1 MTEKIDKYK
10 VQAALV
16 RSFFDAFSH
25 GVIESQVEDP
35 KEKTTPQSVKKLML
49 EHYEHIAPAFF
60 DTMFFPLAAMN
71 YKYEDIAALACEA
84 QQRGDDMMALVR
96 TACGDEAYYN
106 AMVEEYKRN
115 FSMLLAGRYLSN
127 ADHLEGYVRKAED
140 ETEASVDS
148 DRAIELTV
156 RVVMFAYVRGL
167 RQTGEDARSDR
178 SVHLGQVH
186 PLGENARSDRS
197 VHLRQV
203 HPLGENARSD
213 RSVHLGQVH
222 PLRGATLFRLM
233 LDAMNILLLD
243 EAVDFADEEAA
254 DLASLFLKVCKTQH
268 NFTVMTDEMDRT
280 YSELMKE

>member
-71 YKYEDIAALACEA
+71 YKYEDIAALAREA

-96 TACGDEAYYN
+96 TACGNEAYYN

-167 RQTGEDARSDR
+167 RQTGE
-178 SVHLGQVH
+178 
-186 PLGENARSDRS
+186 NARSDRS

-203 HPLGENARSD
+203 HPLGEDARSD
-213 RSVHLGQVH
+213 QSVHLRQVH

-243 EAVDFADEEAA
+243 EAVDFADAEAA

>member
-1 MTEKIDKYK
+1 M
-10 VQAALV
+10 

-25 GVIESQVEDP
+25 GVIESQVEDRN
-35 KEKTTPQSVKKLML
+35 EKTTPQSVKKLML

-60 DTMFFPLAAMN
+60 DIMFFPLAAMN
-71 YKYEDIAALACEA
+71 YKYEDIAALAREA

-96 TACGDEAYYN
+96 TACGNEAYYN

-127 ADHLEGYVRKAED
+127 ADHLEGYVRKAKE

-167 RQTGEDARSDR
+167 RQTGEGARFDR
-178 SVHLGQVH
+178 S
-186 PLGENARSDRS
+186 A
-197 VHLRQV
+197 
-203 HPLGENARSD
+203 
-213 RSVHLGQVH
+213 HLGQVH

-243 EAVDFADEEAA
+243 KAVDFADAEAV
-254 DLASLFLKVCKTQH
+254 DLASLFLKVCQTQH
-268 NFTVMTDEMDRT
+268 NFTVMTNEMDRT

>member
-1 MTEKIDKYK
+1 M
-10 VQAALV
+10 
-16 RSFFDAFSH
+16 RSFFNAFSH
-25 GVIESQVEDP
+25 GVIESQVEDRN
-35 KEKTTPQSVKKLML
+35 EKTTPQSVKKLML

-60 DTMFFPLAAMN
+60 DIMFFPLAAMN
-71 YKYEDIAALACEA
+71 YKYEDIAALAREA

-115 FSMLLAGRYLSN
+115 FSMLLAGKYLSN
-127 ADHLEGYVRKAED
+127 ADHLEGYVRKAKE

-167 RQTGEDARSDR
+167 RQTGESARF
-178 SVHLGQVH
+178 
-186 PLGENARSDRS
+186 
-197 VHLRQV
+197 
-203 HPLGENARSD
+203 D

-243 EAVDFADEEAA
+243 EAVDFADAEAA
-254 DLASLFLKVCKTQH
+254 DLASLFLKVCQTQH
-268 NFTVMTDEMDRT
+268 NFTVMTNEMDRT

>member
-1 MTEKIDKYK
+1 M
-10 VQAALV
+10 

-25 GVIESQVEDP
+25 GVIESQMEDRN
-35 KEKTTPQSVKKLML
+35 EKTTPQSVKKLML

-71 YKYEDIAALACEA
+71 YKYEDIAALAREA

-96 TACGDEAYYN
+96 TACGNDAYYN

-167 RQTGEDARSDR
+167 RQTGEDARSD
-178 SVHLGQVH
+178 Q
-186 PLGENARSDRS
+186 S

-203 HPLGENARSD
+203 HPLGEDARSD

-243 EAVDFADEEAA
+243 EAVDFADAEAA
-254 DLASLFLKVCKTQH
+254 DLASLFLKVCQTQH
-268 NFTVMTDEMDRT
+268 NFTVMTNEMDRT

>member
-1 MTEKIDKYK
+1 M
-10 VQAALV
+10 

-71 YKYEDIAALACEA
+71 YKYEDIAALAREA

-96 TACGDEAYYN
+96 TACGDDAYYN

-115 FSMLLAGRYLSN
+115 FSVLLAGRYLSN

-167 RQTGEDARSDR
+167 RQTKKDGK
-178 SVHLGQVH
+178 Q
-186 PLGENARSDRS
+186 PN
-197 VHLRQV
+197 Q
-203 HPLGENARSD
+203 
-213 RSVHLGQVH
+213 
-222 PLRGATLFRLM
+222 ATLFRLM

-243 EAVDFADEEAA
+243 EAVDFADAEAA
-254 DLASLFLKVCKTQH
+254 DLASLFLKVCQTQH

>member
-1 MTEKIDKYK
+1 M
-10 VQAALV
+10 V

-25 GVIESQVEDP
+25 GVIESQVEDRN
-35 KEKTTPQSVKKLML
+35 EKTTPQSVKKLML

-71 YKYEDIAALACEA
+71 YKYEDIAALAREA

-115 FSMLLAGRYLSN
+115 FSMLLAGKHLSN
-127 ADHLEGYVRKAED
+127 ADHLEGYVRKAKE
-140 ETEASVDS
+140 ETETSVDS

-167 RQTGEDARSDR
+167 RQTGEDARF
-178 SVHLGQVH
+178 
-186 PLGENARSDRS
+186 
-197 VHLRQV
+197 
-203 HPLGENARSD
+203 D

-222 PLRGATLFRLM
+222 PLRGATLYRLM

-243 EAVDFADEEAA
+243 EAVDFADAEAA
-254 DLASLFLKVCKTQH
+254 DLAWLFLKVCQTQH

>member
-49 EHYEHIAPAFF
+49 EHYVHIAPAFF

-71 YKYEDIAALACEA
+71 YKYEDIAALAREA
-84 QQRGDDMMALVR
+84 QQRGDDMLALVR

-140 ETEASVDS
+140 ETEVSVDS

-167 RQTGEDARSDR
+167 RQTGE
-178 SVHLGQVH
+178 V
-186 PLGENARSDRS
+186 ARSDRS

-203 HPLGENARSD
+203 HPLGKDARSD
-213 RSVHLGQVH
+213 RSVHLKQVH

-243 EAVDFADEEAA
+243 EAVDFADAEAA
-254 DLASLFLKVCKTQH
+254 DPASLFLKVCQTQH

>member
-1 MTEKIDKYK
+1 M
-10 VQAALV
+10 

-25 GVIESQVEDP
+25 GVIESQVEDRN
-35 KEKTTPQSVKKLML
+35 EKTTPQSVKKLML

-71 YKYEDIAALACEA
+71 YKYEDIAALAREA

-115 FSMLLAGRYLSN
+115 FSMLLAGKYLSN
-127 ADHLEGYVRKAED
+127 ADHLEGYVRKAKE

-167 RQTGEDARSDR
+167 RQTGESARFDK
-178 SVHLGQVH
+178 
-186 PLGENARSDRS
+186 
-197 VHLRQV
+197 
-203 HPLGENARSD
+203 
-213 RSVHLGQVH
+213 SVHLGQVH

-233 LDAMNILLLD
+233 LDAMNVLLLD
-243 EAVDFADEEAA
+243 EAVDFADVEEA
-254 DLASLFLKVCKTQH
+254 DLASLFLKVCQTQH
-268 NFTVMTDEMDRT
+268 NFTVMTNEMDRT

>member
-71 YKYEDIAALACEA
+71 YKYEDIAALAREA

-96 TACGDEAYYN
+96 TACGNEAYYN

-127 ADHLEGYVRKAED
+127 ADHLEGYVRKAEA

-186 PLGENARSDRS
+186 PLGED
-197 VHLRQV
+197 
-203 HPLGENARSD
+203 ARSD

-243 EAVDFADEEAA
+243 EAVDFADAEAA
-254 DLASLFLKVCKTQH
+254 DLASLFLKVCQTQH

>member
-1 MTEKIDKYK
+1 M
-10 VQAALV
+10 

-25 GVIESQVEDP
+25 GVIESQVEDRN
-35 KEKTTPQSVKKLML
+35 EKTTPQSVKKLML

-71 YKYEDIAALACEA
+71 YKYEDIAALAREA

-127 ADHLEGYVRKAED
+127 ADHLEGYVRKAKE

-167 RQTGEDARSDR
+167 RQTGESARFDR
-178 SVHLGQVH
+178 S
-186 PLGENARSDRS
+186 A
-197 VHLRQV
+197 
-203 HPLGENARSD
+203 
-213 RSVHLGQVH
+213 HLGQVH

-243 EAVDFADEEAA
+243 EAVDFADAEAT
-254 DLASLFLKVCKTQH
+254 DLASLFLKVCQTQH

>member
-1 MTEKIDKYK
+1 M
-10 VQAALV
+10 

-71 YKYEDIAALACEA
+71 YKYEDIAALAREA

-148 DRAIELTV
+148 DR
-156 RVVMFAYVRGL
+156 
-167 RQTGEDARSDR
+167 
-178 SVHLGQVH
+178 SVGAL
-186 PLGENARSDRS
+186 LARS
-197 VHLRQV
+197 VHLR
-203 HPLGENARSD
+203 
-213 RSVHLGQVH
+213 QVH

-243 EAVDFADEEAA
+243 EAVDFADAEAA
-254 DLASLFLKVCKTQH
+254 DLASLFLKVCQTQH

>member
-1 MTEKIDKYK
+1 M
-10 VQAALV
+10 V

-25 GVIESQVEDP
+25 GVIESQVEDR

-71 YKYEDIAALACEA
+71 YKYEDIAALAREA

-115 FSMLLAGRYLSN
+115 FSMLLAGKYLSN
-127 ADHLEGYVRKAED
+127 ADHLEGYVRKAKE
-140 ETEASVDS
+140 ETESSVDS

-167 RQTGEDARSDR
+167 RQTGESARFDK
-178 SVHLGQVH
+178 
-186 PLGENARSDRS
+186 
-197 VHLRQV
+197 
-203 HPLGENARSD
+203 
-213 RSVHLGQVH
+213 SVHLGQVH
-222 PLRGATLFRLM
+222 PLRGATLYRLM

-243 EAVDFADEEAA
+243 EAVDFADAEAA
-254 DLASLFLKVCKTQH
+254 DLASLFLKVCQTQH
-268 NFTVMTDEMDRT
+268 NFTVMTDEMDHT

>member
-1 MTEKIDKYK
+1 M
-10 VQAALV
+10 V

-25 GVIESQVEDP
+25 GVIESQVEDR

-71 YKYEDIAALACEA
+71 YKYEDIAALAREA

-115 FSMLLAGRYLSN
+115 FSMLLAGKYLSN
-127 ADHLEGYVRKAED
+127 ADHLEGYVRKAKE

-167 RQTGEDARSDR
+167 RQTGESARF
-178 SVHLGQVH
+178 
-186 PLGENARSDRS
+186 
-197 VHLRQV
+197 
-203 HPLGENARSD
+203 D

-243 EAVDFADEEAA
+243 KAVDFADAEAV
-254 DLASLFLKVCKTQH
+254 DLASLFLKVCQTQH
-268 NFTVMTDEMDRT
+268 NFTVMTNEMDRT

>member
-167 RQTGEDARSDR
+167 RQTKKEGK
-178 SVHLGQVH
+178 Q
-186 PLGENARSDRS
+186 PN
-197 VHLRQV
+197 Q
-203 HPLGENARSD
+203 
-213 RSVHLGQVH
+213 
-222 PLRGATLFRLM
+222 ATLFRLM

-243 EAVDFADEEAA
+243 EAVDFADAEAA
-254 DLASLFLKVCKTQH
+254 DLASLFLKVCQTQH

>member
-1 MTEKIDKYK
+1 
-10 VQAALV
+10 
-16 RSFFDAFSH
+16 
-25 GVIESQVEDP
+25 
-35 KEKTTPQSVKKLML
+35 
-49 EHYEHIAPAFF
+49 
-60 DTMFFPLAAMN
+60 
-71 YKYEDIAALACEA
+71 
-84 QQRGDDMMALVR
+84 MMALVR
-96 TACGDEAYYN
+96 TACGNDAYYN

-167 RQTGEDARSDR
+167 RQTGESARSDR

-186 PLGENARSDRS
+186 PLGEDARSDRS

-203 HPLGENARSD
+203 QPN
-213 RSVHLGQVH
+213 Q
-222 PLRGATLFRLM
+222 ATLFRLM

-243 EAVDFADEEAA
+243 EAVDFADAEAA
-254 DLASLFLKVCKTQH
+254 DLASLFLKVCQTQH

>member
-71 YKYEDIAALACEA
+71 YKYEDIAALAREA

-186 PLGENARSDRS
+186 PLGEDARSDRS
-197 VHLRQV
+197 VHLR
-203 HPLGENARSD
+203 
-213 RSVHLGQVH
+213 QVH

-243 EAVDFADEEAA
+243 EAVDFADAEAA
-254 DLASLFLKVCKTQH
+254 DLASLFL
-268 NFTVMTDEMDRT
+268 
-280 YSELMKE
+280 

>member
-1 MTEKIDKYK
+1 M
-10 VQAALV
+10 

-25 GVIESQVEDP
+25 GVIESQVEDR

-71 YKYEDIAALACEA
+71 YKYEDIAALAREA

-96 TACGDEAYYN
+96 TACGNEAYYN

-115 FSMLLAGRYLSN
+115 FSMLLAGKYLSN
-127 ADHLEGYVRKAED
+127 ADHLEGYVRKAKE

-167 RQTGEDARSDR
+167 RQTGEDARFDR
-178 SVHLGQVH
+178 S
-186 PLGENARSDRS
+186 A
-197 VHLRQV
+197 
-203 HPLGENARSD
+203 
-213 RSVHLGQVH
+213 HLGQVH

-243 EAVDFADEEAA
+243 EAVDFADVEEA
-254 DLASLFLKVCKTQH
+254 DLASLFLKVCQTQH
-268 NFTVMTDEMDRT
+268 NFTVMTNEMDRT

>member
-1 MTEKIDKYK
+1 M
-10 VQAALV
+10 

-25 GVIESQVEDP
+25 GVIESQVEDR

-71 YKYEDIAALACEA
+71 YKYEEIAALAREA

-115 FSMLLAGRYLSN
+115 FSMLLAGKYLSN
-127 ADHLEGYVRKAED
+127 ADHLEGYVRKAKE

-167 RQTGEDARSDR
+167 RQTKKEGK
-178 SVHLGQVH
+178 Q
-186 PLGENARSDRS
+186 PN
-197 VHLRQV
+197 Q
-203 HPLGENARSD
+203 
-213 RSVHLGQVH
+213 
-222 PLRGATLFRLM
+222 ATLFRLM

-243 EAVDFADEEAA
+243 EAVDFADAEAA
-254 DLASLFLKVCKTQH
+254 DLASLFLKVCQTQH

>member
-71 YKYEDIAALACEA
+71 YKYEDIAALAREA

-127 ADHLEGYVRKAED
+127 ADHLEGYVRKAEA
-140 ETEASVDS
+140 ETETSVDT

-178 SVHLGQVH
+178 SVHL
-186 PLGENARSDRS
+186 
-197 VHLRQV
+197 RQV
-203 HPLGENARSD
+203 HPLGEDARSD

-243 EAVDFADEEAA
+243 EAVDFADAEAA
-254 DLASLFLKVCKTQH
+254 DLASLFLKVCQTQH

>member
-1 MTEKIDKYK
+1 M
-10 VQAALV
+10 

-25 GVIESQVEDP
+25 GVIESQVEDR

-60 DTMFFPLAAMN
+60 DIMFFPLAAMN
-71 YKYEDIAALACEA
+71 YKYEDIAALAREA

-115 FSMLLAGRYLSN
+115 FSMLLAGKYLSN
-127 ADHLEGYVRKAED
+127 ADHLEGYVRKAKE

-167 RQTGEDARSDR
+167 RQTGESARFDR

-186 PLGENARSDRS
+186 PQQEDARFDRS
-197 VHLRQV
+197 
-203 HPLGENARSD
+203 A
-213 RSVHLGQVH
+213 HLGQVH
-222 PLRGATLFRLM
+222 SLRGATLFRLM
-233 LDAMNILLLD
+233 LDAMNVLLLD
-243 EAVDFADEEAA
+243 EAVDFADAEAA
-254 DLASLFLKVCKTQH
+254 DLASLFLKVCQTQH
-268 NFTVMTDEMDRT
+268 NFTVMTNEMDRT

>member
-1 MTEKIDKYK
+1 M
-10 VQAALV
+10 V

-25 GVIESQVEDP
+25 GVIESQVEDR

-49 EHYEHIAPAFF
+49 EYYEHIAPAFF

-71 YKYEDIAALACEA
+71 YKYEDIAALAREA

-96 TACGDEAYYN
+96 TACGNEAYYN

-115 FSMLLAGRYLSN
+115 FSMLLAGKYLSN
-127 ADHLEGYVRKAED
+127 ADHLEGYVRKAEA

-167 RQTGEDARSDR
+167 RQTGESARFDR
-178 SVHLGQVH
+178 SAHLGQVH
-186 PLGENARSDRS
+186 PLGEGARF
-197 VHLRQV
+197 
-203 HPLGENARSD
+203 D

-243 EAVDFADEEAA
+243 EAVDFADAEAS
-254 DLASLFLKVCKTQH
+254 DLASLFLKVCQTQH
-268 NFTVMTDEMDRT
+268 NFTVMTNEMDRT

>member
-71 YKYEDIAALACEA
+71 YKYEDIAALAREA

-167 RQTGEDARSDR
+167 RQTGEDARSD
-178 SVHLGQVH
+178 Q
-186 PLGENARSDRS
+186 S

-203 HPLGENARSD
+203 HPLGEDARSD
-213 RSVHLGQVH
+213 QSVHLRKVH

-243 EAVDFADEEAA
+243 EAVDFADAEAA
-254 DLASLFLKVCKTQH
+254 DLASLFLKVCQTQH

>member
-1 MTEKIDKYK
+1 M
-10 VQAALV
+10 

-71 YKYEDIAALACEA
+71 YKYEDIAALAREA

-127 ADHLEGYVRKAED
+127 ADHLEGYVRKAEE

-167 RQTGEDARSDR
+167 RQTGESARSDR

-186 PLGENARSDRS
+186 PLGED
-197 VHLRQV
+197 
-203 HPLGENARSD
+203 ARSD

-243 EAVDFADEEAA
+243 EAVDFADAEAA
-254 DLASLFLKVCKTQH
+254 DLASLFLKVCQTQH

>member
-1 MTEKIDKYK
+1 M
-10 VQAALV
+10 

-25 GVIESQVEDP
+25 GVIESQVEDR

-60 DTMFFPLAAMN
+60 DIMFFPLAAMN
-71 YKYEDIAALACEA
+71 YKYEDIAALAREA
-84 QQRGDDMMALVR
+84 HQRGDDMMALVR

-115 FSMLLAGRYLSN
+115 FSMLLAGKYLSN
-127 ADHLEGYVRKAED
+127 ADHLEGYVRKAEE

-167 RQTGEDARSDR
+167 RQTKKDGK
-178 SVHLGQVH
+178 Q
-186 PLGENARSDRS
+186 PN
-197 VHLRQV
+197 Q
-203 HPLGENARSD
+203 
-213 RSVHLGQVH
+213 
-222 PLRGATLFRLM
+222 ATLFRLM

-243 EAVDFADEEAA
+243 EAVDFADAEAA
-254 DLASLFLKVCKTQH
+254 DLASLFLKVCQTQH
-268 NFTVMTDEMDRT
+268 NFTVMTNEMDRT

>member
-71 YKYEDIAALACEA
+71 YKYEDIAALAREA

-127 ADHLEGYVRKAED
+127 ADHLEGYVRKAEA

-178 SVHLGQVH
+178 SVHL
-186 PLGENARSDRS
+186 
-197 VHLRQV
+197 RQV
-203 HPLGENARSD
+203 HPLGEDARFD

-243 EAVDFADEEAA
+243 EAVDFADAEAA
-254 DLASLFLKVCKTQH
+254 DLASLFLKVCQTQH

>member
-1 MTEKIDKYK
+1 M
-10 VQAALV
+10 

-71 YKYEDIAALACEA
+71 YKYEDIAALAREA

-127 ADHLEGYVRKAED
+127 ADHLEGYVRKAEE

-167 RQTGEDARSDR
+167 RQTGEGARFDR
-178 SVHLGQVH
+178 S
-186 PLGENARSDRS
+186 A
-197 VHLRQV
+197 HLR
-203 HPLGENARSD
+203 
-213 RSVHLGQVH
+213 QVH

-243 EAVDFADEEAA
+243 EAVDFADAEAA
-254 DLASLFLKVCKTQH
+254 DLASLFLKVCQTQH

>member
-1 MTEKIDKYK
+1 M
-10 VQAALV
+10 V

-25 GVIESQVEDP
+25 GVIESQVEDR

-71 YKYEDIAALACEA
+71 YKYEDIAALAREA

-96 TACGDEAYYN
+96 TACGNEAYYN

-115 FSMLLAGRYLSN
+115 FSMLLAGKYLSN
-127 ADHLEGYVRKAED
+127 ADHLEGYVRKAKE

-156 RVVMFAYVRGL
+156 RVVMFAYVRSL
-167 RQTGEDARSDR
+167 RQTGEGARF
-178 SVHLGQVH
+178 
-186 PLGENARSDRS
+186 
-197 VHLRQV
+197 
-203 HPLGENARSD
+203 D

-243 EAVDFADEEAA
+243 EAVDFADAEAA
-254 DLASLFLKVCKTQH
+254 DLASLFLKVCQTQH
-268 NFTVMTDEMDRT
+268 NFTVMTNEMDRT

>member
-1 MTEKIDKYK
+1 M
-10 VQAALV
+10 

-25 GVIESQVEDP
+25 GVIESQVEDR

-49 EHYEHIAPAFF
+49 EYYEHIAPAFF

-71 YKYEDIAALACEA
+71 YKYEDIAALAREA
-84 QQRGDDMMALVR
+84 QQRGDNMMALVR

-115 FSMLLAGRYLSN
+115 FSMLLAGKYLSN
-127 ADHLEGYVRKAED
+127 ADHLEGYVRKAEE

-167 RQTGEDARSDR
+167 RQTGEGARFDR
-178 SVHLGQVH
+178 S
-186 PLGENARSDRS
+186 A
-197 VHLRQV
+197 
-203 HPLGENARSD
+203 
-213 RSVHLGQVH
+213 HLGQVH
-222 PLRGATLFRLM
+222 PLRGATLYRLM

-243 EAVDFADEEAA
+243 EAVDFADAEAA
-254 DLASLFLKVCKTQH
+254 DLASLFLKVCQTQH

>member
-60 DTMFFPLAAMN
+60 DIMFFPLAAMN
-71 YKYEDIAALACEA
+71 YKYEDIAALAREA

-96 TACGDEAYYN
+96 TACGNEAYYN

-167 RQTGEDARSDR
+167 RQTGESARSDR

-186 PLGENARSDRS
+186 PLGEDARSDRS
-197 VHLRQV
+197 VHLR
-203 HPLGENARSD
+203 
-213 RSVHLGQVH
+213 QVH

-243 EAVDFADEEAA
+243 EAVDFADAEAA
-254 DLASLFLKVCKTQH
+254 DLASLFLKVCQTQH

>member
-1 MTEKIDKYK
+1 M
-10 VQAALV
+10 

-25 GVIESQVEDP
+25 GVIDSQVEDP

-71 YKYEDIAALACEA
+71 YKYEDIAALAREA

-178 SVHLGQVH
+178 SVHL
-186 PLGENARSDRS
+186 R
-197 VHLRQV
+197 
-203 HPLGENARSD
+203 
-213 RSVHLGQVH
+213 QVH

-243 EAVDFADEEAA
+243 EAVDFADAEAA
-254 DLASLFLKVCKTQH
+254 DLASLFLKVCQTQH

>member
-1 MTEKIDKYK
+1 M
-10 VQAALV
+10 

-25 GVIESQVEDP
+25 GVIESQVEDQ

-71 YKYEDIAALACEA
+71 YKYEDIAALAREA

-96 TACGDEAYYN
+96 MACGDEAYYN

-167 RQTGEDARSDR
+167 RQTKKEGK
-178 SVHLGQVH
+178 Q
-186 PLGENARSDRS
+186 PN
-197 VHLRQV
+197 Q
-203 HPLGENARSD
+203 
-213 RSVHLGQVH
+213 
-222 PLRGATLFRLM
+222 ATLFRLM

-243 EAVDFADEEAA
+243 EAVDFADAEAA
-254 DLASLFLKVCKTQH
+254 DLASLFLKVCQTQH

>member
-1 MTEKIDKYK
+1 M
-10 VQAALV
+10 

-25 GVIESQVEDP
+25 GVIESQVEDR

-71 YKYEDIAALACEA
+71 YKYEDIAALARKA

-115 FSMLLAGRYLSN
+115 FSMLLAGKYLSN
-127 ADHLEGYVRKAED
+127 ADHLEGYVRKAKE

-167 RQTGEDARSDR
+167 RQTGEDARFDR
-178 SVHLGQVH
+178 S
-186 PLGENARSDRS
+186 A
-197 VHLRQV
+197 HLR
-203 HPLGENARSD
+203 
-213 RSVHLGQVH
+213 QVH

-243 EAVDFADEEAA
+243 EAVDFADAEAT
-254 DLASLFLKVCKTQH
+254 DLASLFLKVCQTQH
-268 NFTVMTDEMDRT
+268 NFTVMTNEMDRT

>member
-1 MTEKIDKYK
+1 M
-10 VQAALV
+10 

-25 GVIESQVEDP
+25 GVIESQVEDR

-60 DTMFFPLAAMN
+60 DIMFFPLAAMN
-71 YKYEDIAALACEA
+71 YKYEDIAALAREA

-127 ADHLEGYVRKAED
+127 ADHLEGYVRKAKE

-167 RQTGEDARSDR
+167 RQTGESARFDR
-178 SVHLGQVH
+178 S
-186 PLGENARSDRS
+186 A
-197 VHLRQV
+197 
-203 HPLGENARSD
+203 
-213 RSVHLGQVH
+213 HLGQVH

-243 EAVDFADEEAA
+243 EAVDFADAEAA
-254 DLASLFLKVCKTQH
+254 DLASLFLKVCQTQH

>member
-10 VQAALV
+10 VQATLV

-49 EHYEHIAPAFF
+49 EYYEHIAPAFF

-71 YKYEDIAALACEA
+71 YKYEDIAALAREA

-96 TACGDEAYYN
+96 TACGNEAYYN

-127 ADHLEGYVRKAED
+127 ADHLEGYVRKAEE

-167 RQTGEDARSDR
+167 RQTGEDARFDK

-186 PLGENARSDRS
+186 PLGEDARSDRS

-203 HPLGENARSD
+203 HS
-213 RSVHLGQVH
+213 
-222 PLRGATLFRLM
+222 LRGATLFRLM

-243 EAVDFADEEAA
+243 EAVDFADAEAA
-254 DLASLFLKVCKTQH
+254 DLASLFLKVCQTQH

>member
-1 MTEKIDKYK
+1 M
-10 VQAALV
+10 

-71 YKYEDIAALACEA
+71 YKYEDIAALAREA

-186 PLGENARSDRS
+186 PL
-197 VHLRQV
+197 
-203 HPLGENARSD
+203 
-213 RSVHLGQVH
+213 
-222 PLRGATLFRLM
+222 RGATLFRLM

-243 EAVDFADEEAA
+243 EAVDFADVEAA
-254 DLASLFLKVCKTQH
+254 DLASLFLKVCQTQH

>member
-1 MTEKIDKYK
+1 M
-10 VQAALV
+10 

-25 GVIESQVEDP
+25 GVIESQVEDR

-71 YKYEDIAALACEA
+71 YKYEEIAALAREA

-96 TACGDEAYYN
+96 TACGNEAYYN

-115 FSMLLAGRYLSN
+115 FSMLLAGKYLSN
-127 ADHLEGYVRKAED
+127 ADHLEGYVRKAKE

-167 RQTGEDARSDR
+167 RQTGEGARF
-178 SVHLGQVH
+178 
-186 PLGENARSDRS
+186 DRS
-197 VHLRQV
+197 VHLR
-203 HPLGENARSD
+203 
-213 RSVHLGQVH
+213 QVH

-243 EAVDFADEEAA
+243 EAVDFADAEAA
-254 DLASLFLKVCKTQH
+254 DLASLFLKVCQTQH
-268 NFTVMTDEMDRT
+268 NFTVMTNEMDRT

>member
-1 MTEKIDKYK
+1 M
-10 VQAALV
+10 

-71 YKYEDIAALACEA
+71 YKYEDIAALAREA

-127 ADHLEGYVRKAED
+127 ADHLEGNVRKAEA
-140 ETEASVDS
+140 ETEALVDS

-167 RQTGEDARSDR
+167 RQTKKDGM
-178 SVHLGQVH
+178 Q
-186 PLGENARSDRS
+186 PN
-197 VHLRQV
+197 Q
-203 HPLGENARSD
+203 
-213 RSVHLGQVH
+213 
-222 PLRGATLFRLM
+222 ATLFRLM

-243 EAVDFADEEAA
+243 EAVDFADAEAA
-254 DLASLFLKVCKTQH
+254 DLASLFLKVCQTQH